1 LLLSLFGRFAATGSS
16 AASYVQAK
24 EPVSRLI
31 NDFGPP
37 VASAAAARQRAA
49 MPFVKLERELWQ
61 VRDRAGDEI
70 GPDAPASRRW
80 LAEHGAL
87 GSLPPGGGAPARQP
101 GDAGRGGQAAA
112 RPALHPGTGR
122 ADLRRAGS

>member
-1 LLLSLFGRFAATGSS
+1 LLLLSLFGRFAATGSS

-87 GSLPPGGGAPARQP
+87 GSLPPEVERLLANPATL
-101 GDAGRGGQAAA
+101 AAA